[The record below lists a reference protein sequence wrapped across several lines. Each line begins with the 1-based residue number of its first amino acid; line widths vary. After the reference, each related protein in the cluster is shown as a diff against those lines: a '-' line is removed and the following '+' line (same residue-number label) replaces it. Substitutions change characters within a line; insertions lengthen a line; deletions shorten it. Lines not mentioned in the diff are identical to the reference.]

1 MTHADNTAA
10 EATIEAGAPR
20 AFNLDRANAK
30 LTGVCSG
37 IANYTGIDATLIRL
51 GFAAGTIL
59 GFGWLVVAY
68 VVIAL
73 VAD

>member
-1 MTHADNTAA
+1 MTTTGPSA
-10 EATIEAGAPR
+10 EAATGTIAPR
-20 AFNLDRANAK
+20 AFTLGRTNAK

-51 GFAAGTIL
+51 GFAVGTIL
-59 GFGWLVVAY
+59 GLGWLVVAY